1 VTYQIKLDSFEGPLD
16 LLLHLIE
23 KEEMDIY
30 DIQISKITDQYMEY
44 INAMQSLKLEVT
56 SEFVVMAA
64 TLLVIKS
71 KMLLPIYDPIDIGFE
86 ADEED
91 PRELLINRLIEY
103 KKYKELS
110 LELREMEIARSRIYT
125 RPQAN
130 LSQYIAQ
137 EGENPVNGIS
147 IYHLVD
153 AFERA
158 LKKYSYKEPLTRI
171 ERDEISVKDMMKQ
184 ITNYLSINNG
194 IIHFSD
200 LVNECHSKSDVIVT
214 FLSILELI
222 KQGTIYCVQ
231 SKIFDDI
238 VIHDV
243 VYKGVDKVELQ

>member
-1 VTYQIKLDSFEGPLD
+1 MTYQIKLDSFEGPLD

-64 TLLVIKS
+64 TLLAIKS
-71 KMLLPIYDPIDIGFE
+71 KMLLPIYDPIDIDFE
-86 ADEED
+86 VDEED

-103 KKYKELS
+103 KKYKDLS
-110 LELREMEIARSRIYT
+110 LELREMEIARSKIFT

-130 LSQYIAQ
+130 LSQYVSQ
-137 EGENPVNGIS
+137 DEGNPVSGIS

-171 ERDEISVKDMMKQ
+171 EREEISVKDMMKQ
-184 ITNYLSINNG
+184 ITNFLENNNG

-200 LVNECHSKSDVIVT
+200 LVNQCHSKSEIIVA

-222 KQGTIYCVQ
+222 RQGTIFCVQ

-238 VIHDV
+238 VIHNV